1 MRRLVGTVLLVWL
14 CSGVLAA
21 RAEQPS
27 PRDLWPEATAAADA
41 GDVNAAAKRTN
52 TLMEVGRSY
61 GIRTFPLY
69 ADSAADLHLQALQA
83 GNGKVADWADKAADQ
98 LDPSSSTVAFKRADL
113 AASHGTWGTAL
124 PAALRGFTNLWQ
136 SYRSRL
142 LSHSDLMIVVLFA
155 IVVTAAIFSISL
167 FVRYGRLMAH
177 DFREIVGKRLHGG
190 SVSVLAFA
198 LLFAPIFLWLG
209 PAWLLLYWLILFF
222 GYAGAAE
229 RFLIILLALA
239 VALVPIALDAIAHQ
253 VAGVESSV
261 VMADLSTREKM
272 YQPEALPRL
281 QELVGIVSDDAN
293 LHLLLGNLQ
302 LQEGREPAAAAEYRR
317 ANELHESAG
326 AHVNIGNLHFLD
338 NDFPAAITEYERA
351 EQLDP
356 KLAIAFYN
364 HSLASGEVYR
374 FDEQGRM
381 IEQAKRLDSSIERYL
396 ASPPAQKV
404 VMYNP
409 PLSTAWTI
417 ANAIA
422 HRGAARSLFGNYS
435 VFDPDVSALNP
446 LTIGGILTVI
456 LAPAIWVRRR
466 RNGFAGAC
474 IKCGRTFCHRCK
486 SARESATYC
495 TQCIHIYL
503 KRDGVSLDTKR
514 AKLDEVQEHHSS
526 VRRRD
531 RLFGTFLPGSGQILQ
546 GRAVAGTV
554 GLFLF
559 SWFVI
564 TAVLTG
570 RLAPVLTSRT
580 AQELVI
586 AVSIAAAVVTWL
598 LLMVPVWRRR
608 AAA

>member
-1 MRRLVGTVLLVWL
+1 MKRLVGTVLLVWL
-14 CSGVLAA
+14 CSGVIAA

-41 GDVNAAAKRTN
+41 GDANGAAKRTN
-52 TLMEVGRSY
+52 TLMETGRSY

-69 ADSAADLHLQALQA
+69 ADSAESLHIQALQTNNHA
-83 GNGKVADWADKAADQ
+83 VADWADKAADQ
-98 LDPSSSTVAFKRADL
+98 LDPFSASVAFKRADL
-113 AASHGTWGTAL
+113 AASHGNWGS
-124 PAALRGFTNLWQ
+124 AASMAFRGFTDIWS
-136 SYRSRL
+136 SYRSQL
-142 LSHSDLMIVVLFA
+142 LSHSDLMIVALLA
-155 IVVTAAIFSISL
+155 IVATAAIFSISL

-222 GYAGAAE
+222 GYAGVTE
-229 RFLIILLALA
+229 RVLIIILALL
-239 VALVPIALDAIAHQ
+239 VSIVPIALDAIAHQ
-253 VAGVESSV
+253 IAGVDSSV
-261 VMADLSTREKM
+261 VAADLSTREKM

-281 QELVGIVSDDAN
+281 QELAGIVSDDAN

-302 LQEGREPAAAAEYRR
+302 LQEGREPAAATEYRR

-364 HSLASGEVYR
+364 HSLASGETYR
-374 FDEQGRM
+374 FDEQGKM
-381 IEQAKRLDSSIERYL
+381 IEQARRLDSTIEHYL
-396 ASPPAQKV
+396 ANPPAQKV
-404 VMYNP
+404 VMFNP

-417 ANAIA
+417 ENAIA
-422 HRGAARSLFGNYS
+422 RRGTAKSLFGNYS
-435 VFDPDVSALNP
+435 YLDPAVSAVNP
-446 LTIGGILTVI
+446 LTLAGILTA
-456 LAPAIWVRRR
+456 LAAPAIWLMRRR
-466 RNGFAGAC
+466 SGFAGAC

-486 SARESATYC
+486 SARASATYC

-514 AKLDEVQEHHSS
+514 AKLDEVQEHHAAT
-526 VRRRD
+526 RRRD

-546 GRAVAGTV
+546 GRAIGGTV

-564 TAVLTG
+564 TAILTG
-570 RLAPVLTSRT
+570 RLAPVLTGST
-580 AQELVI
+580 AKEIVI
-586 AVSIAAAVVTWL
+586 VFSIAAAVVTWL
-598 LLMVPVWRRR
+598 LLVLPVWRRR
-608 AAA
+608 MAI